1 VEAGAD
7 EALDSGGWVD
17 ALTLAPAALA
27 PPDVAALLARC
38 PSVQRLGA
46 RTGHNVT
53 ERHAVPSPMARLPCK
68 CS

>member
-17 ALTLAPAALA
+17 ALTLAPAALV
-27 PPDVAALLARC
+27 PPDVAALLARS

-46 RTGHNVT
+46 LR
-53 ERHAVPSPMARLPCK
+53 ARMP
-68 CS
+68 